1 VANARVAILR
11 YVKTASGWK
20 RVGVKR
26 NKNGEKLKL
35 KAGEEALVKAG
46 YYLRWYVGKKAQFLP
61 VDGDLN
67 DAVVAQDKQAAKL
80 HDAPEAAK
88 RAGGTFVPE
97 DPDRKTLLAWK
108 TEFVRKKQLA
118 KRDAETVSGYEH
130 LITEFLTVTGKR
142 YPDQIE
148 ELDLLEFC
156 DALRQRGL
164 SERTVQ
170 NYYGSITAFMA
181 YTGLDHKK
189 IVAKEHRPH
198 KDDED
203 PVAYSEQEVWDF
215 MAALTNERHSLFFEF
230 LLKTGAREKEAT
242 FLEWTDIDFA
252 DQCVVFAGEK
262 NIQLT
267 VRGEQKTVKFQSKTR
282 RGRTV
287 PLEGALLEKLKL
299 WRKQNPQTR
308 FVFGTK
314 KWRNSPGDLPDGHL
328 LETCKETAFKAG
340 LNCGVCRSCQKTKGE
355 ECENWYLHRFRHTF
369 ATWALQKGTDVRTV
383 QRWLGHSK
391 LEMTARYLGQ
401 QRGQQAQDKLNAVF
415 AGF

>member
-1 VANARVAILR
+1 MANARVALLR
-11 YVKTASGWK
+11 YVKLESGWR
-20 RVGVKR
+20 RVAVKR
-26 NKNGEKLKL
+26 NRRGEDLAVKK
-35 KAGEEALVKAG
+35 GETILERG
-46 YYLRWYVGKKAQFLP
+46 QYQLRWYEGKKAKFMAA
-61 VDGDLN
+61 GDTIDEAEVLR
-67 DAVVAQDKQAAKL
+67 DKKAAWLK
-80 HDAPEAAK
+80 APDLAEAA
-88 RAGGTFVPE
+88 GGKFIPE
-97 DPDRKTLLAWK
+97 DPNRKTLLAWK
-108 TEFVRKKQLA
+108 AEFVRKKQLA

-215 MAALTNERHSLFFEF
+215 MATLTNERHSLFFEF

-242 FLEWTDIDFA
+242 FLEWTDLDFA

-267 VRGEQKTVKFQSKTR
+267 VRGEQRTVKFQSKTR

-328 LETCKETAFKAG
+328 LETCKETAFKG
-340 LNCGVCRSCQKTKGE
+340 ELNCGVCRSCQKTKGK

-401 QRGQQAQDKLNAVF
+401 QRGQQAQDKLNVVF

>member
-1 VANARVAILR
+1 VKLESGWRRVA
-11 YVKTASGWK
+11 
-20 RVGVKR
+20 VKR
-26 NKNGEKLKL
+26 NRRGEDLAVKK
-35 KAGEEALVKAG
+35 GETILERG
-46 YYLRWYVGKKAQFLP
+46 QYQLRWYEGKKAKFMAA
-61 VDGDLN
+61 GDTIDEAEVLR
-67 DAVVAQDKQAAKL
+67 DKKAAWLK
-80 HDAPEAAK
+80 APDLAEAA
-88 RAGGTFVPE
+88 GGKFIPE
-97 DPDRKTLLAWK
+97 DPNRKTLLAWK

-142 YPDQIE
+142 YPDQIV

-383 QRWLGHSK
+383 QRWLGHTK

>member
-1 VANARVAILR
+1 VKLESGWRRVA
-11 YVKTASGWK
+11 
-20 RVGVKR
+20 VKR
-26 NKNGEKLKL
+26 NRRGEDLAVKK
-35 KAGEEALVKAG
+35 GETILERG
-46 YYLRWYVGKKAQFLP
+46 QYQLRWYEGKKAKFMAA
-61 VDGDLN
+61 GDTIDEAEVLR
-67 DAVVAQDKQAAKL
+67 DKKAAWLK
-80 HDAPEAAK
+80 APDLAEAA
-88 RAGGTFVPE
+88 GGKFIPE
-97 DPDRKTLLAWK
+97 DPNRKTLLAWK

-142 YPDQIE
+142 YPDQIV

-242 FLEWTDIDFA
+242 FLEWTDLDFA

-287 PLEGALLEKLKL
+287 PIEGALLEKLKL

-340 LNCGVCRSCQKTKGE
+340 LHCGVCQSCQKTKGE

>member
-1 VANARVAILR
+1 VKLESGWRRVA
-11 YVKTASGWK
+11 
-20 RVGVKR
+20 VKR
-26 NKNGEKLKL
+26 NRRGEDLAVKK
-35 KAGEEALVKAG
+35 GETILERG
-46 YYLRWYVGKKAQFLP
+46 QYQLRWYEGKKAKFMAA
-61 VDGDLN
+61 GDTIDEAEVLR
-67 DAVVAQDKQAAKL
+67 DKKAAWLK
-80 HDAPEAAK
+80 APDLAEAA
-88 RAGGTFVPE
+88 GGKFIPE
-97 DPDRKTLLAWK
+97 NPNRKTLLAWK

-252 DQCVVFAGEK
+252 DQCVVFPGEK

-267 VRGEQKTVKFQSKTR
+267 VRGEQKMLKFQSKTR
-282 RGRTV
+282 KGRTV

-299 WRKQNPQTR
+299 WRKQNPTTR
-308 FVFGTK
+308 FVFGTR
-314 KWRNSPGDLPDGHL
+314 KWRNSPGDLPDGDF

-340 LNCGVCRSCQKTKGE
+340 LNCGVCRSCQKTKGK

-383 QRWLGHSK
+383 QRWLGHTK